1 MIIHK
6 FIVHVLDKNSDAPI
20 LNDFEGKITQE
31 VDGFFQKVI
40 KRVSKDDDVRKAVFK
55 EYNDNIIK
63 NCCEQIIYNEET
75 FLDNSKEIASYLF
88 EIMKVNSELESCDLA
103 ICLYTNKD
111 EKNIAILKL
120 DYKKLYNH
128 SIFIDDND
136 KFDIQF
142 KSNDIGIVESQ
153 KPKQCAFVGAS
164 GLNDEYHL
172 KVLDKV
178 SEKEGIDTKFTTQF
192 LNIEKILDDK
202 YMTKMFKASADN
214 WITNAITDVKEAEN
228 VRSGLN
234 YTLKEKSNIDIK
246 EFADTYLQDDKKE
259 SFIELMEEKEID
271 SFYIDKDWV
280 EKKVKKR
287 RIKTDNGFSIDG
299 NITDFEDPMK
309 YSIRNNENG
318 TVDIVVKNVN
328 FYEER

>member
-6 FIVHVLDKNSDAPI
+6 FIVHVLDKNSDVPI

-40 KRVSKDDDVRKAVFK
+40 KRVSKDDDLRKATFNAYK
-55 EYNDNIIK
+55 DNIIE
-63 NCCEQIIYNEET
+63 NCCEQIIYDSDT
-75 FLDNSKEIASYLF
+75 FLNNSKEIASYLF
-88 EIMKVNSELESCDLA
+88 EIMRVNSELESCDLA

-111 EKNIAILKL
+111 ENNVAILKL

-128 SIFIDDND
+128 SIEFVEE
-136 KFDIQF
+136 KFNINF
-142 KSNDIGIVESQ
+142 KSNEVGVIETQ
-153 KPKQCAFVGAS
+153 KPKQCALIGVS
-164 GLNDEYHL
+164 GINDEYHL
-172 KVLDKV
+172 KVLDKI
-178 SEKEGIDTKFTTQF
+178 SEKEGIETKFTTQF

-202 YMTKMFKASADN
+202 YMTKAFKKSADN
-214 WITNAITDVKEAEN
+214 WITNAITDVKTAES

-246 EFADTYLQDDKKE
+246 EFADTYLNEDKRD
-259 SFIELMEEKEID
+259 SFIELMEEKEIEK
-271 SFYIDKDWV
+271 FNIDKDWV

-287 RIKTDNGFSIDG
+287 KIKTDNGFSIDA

-309 YSIRNNENG
+309 YSIRKNENG
-318 TVDIVVKNVN
+318 TFDIVVKNVC

>member
-6 FIVHVLDKNSDAPI
+6 FIVHVLDKNSDVPI

-55 EYNDNIIK
+55 DYHDNIIK
-63 NCCEQIIYNEET
+63 NCCEQIIYNEDT

-111 EKNIAILKL
+111 EKNVAILKL
-120 DYKKLYNH
+120 DYKKIYNH
-128 SIFIDDND
+128 SIEFVDE
-136 KFDIQF
+136 KFNINF
-142 KSNDIGIVESQ
+142 KSNEVGVVETQ
-153 KPKQCAFVGAS
+153 KPKQCALIGVS
-164 GLNDEYHL
+164 GINDDYHL
-172 KVLDKV
+172 KVLDKI
-178 SEKEGIDTKFTTQF
+178 SEKEGTETKFTSQF

-202 YMTKMFKASADN
+202 YMTKTFKASADN
-214 WITNAITDVKEAEN
+214 WITNVITDVKEAEN
-228 VRSGLN
+228 VRSELN
-234 YTLKEKSNIDIK
+234 YVLKENDEIDIK
-246 EFADTYLQDDKKE
+246 DFADSFLQEDKKE
-259 SFIELMEEKEID
+259 SFIELMEEKEIE

-280 EKKVKKR
+280 NKKVKKR
-287 RIKTDNGFSIDG
+287 KIKTDNGFSIDA

-309 YSIRNNENG
+309 YSIRKNENG
-318 TVDIVVKNVN
+318 TFDIVVKNVC
-328 FYEER
+328 FYEEK